1 MSQNLDADLITDL
14 ILVAVFQYFYQFK
27 NSETLS
33 SDPD

>member
-1 MSQNLDADLITDL
+1 MSQNLDADL